1 MMKKTLRKKTLAMAF
16 VILSLL
22 LCSVGVAAEQEVSI
36 PATVTVSSF
45 NFLGESYW
53 PENAFVFFPM
63 QLTVEADTAEYYGYK
78 DQVPMDESVSAL
90 DVFVA
95 LHEWY
100 YSDTEEGFT
109 RDLLT
114 VTDQGYVTRFWGK
127 DSSYFSFVVNGKAEA
142 SKETGYGLTIS
153 EMPVKTGDRI
163 YFTEYKDTSW
173 EDGMDECV
181 WFMDSTGTRIDTL
194 RVPVG
199 YTQELQ
205 ISSYDFMNYSH
216 LSVDEIMT
224 GKDYFGDAIMEP
236 LTDAA
241 IFNCLDTDL
250 EIAAVSD
257 KYGKFTL
264 KFEEPGKYCYTVALA
279 NDAPISIFDSYLE
292 VYVYDPMV
300 LSDFSDIGN
309 EWFRDAV
316 SDVLYM
322 GYMNGMEKGIFSPY
336 GLVTR
341 EQFVTMLYRLNNSP
355 TTAYTY
361 DVKDVEETRYSKDA
375 IDWACMVGIVNGYED
390 GTFRP
395 ENPISREEMACMIHR
410 YLFYFNIEM
419 KDDVKTDGYSDGA
432 KIQDWALE
440 SVEVLSKAGILNG
453 RADGTFDPQGFTTRA
468 EAATVLSNLC
478 DL

>member
-1 MMKKTLRKKTLAMAF
+1 MKKTFRKKTLAIAF
-16 VILSLL
+16 VIMSLL
-22 LCSVGVAAEQEVSI
+22 LCSVGVAAEQEVAI

-45 NFLGESYW
+45 NFLEETYL
-53 PENAFVFFPM
+53 PENAFNILPM
-63 QLTVEADTAEYYGYK
+63 QLTVKADTAEFYGYK
-78 DQVPMDESVSAL
+78 DRVPMDESVSAL

-95 LHEWY
+95 LHEWFY
-100 YSDTEEGFT
+100 FDTEEGFT
-109 RDLLT
+109 ADLLT

-153 EMPVKTGDRI
+153 EMPVKSGDRI
-163 YFTEYKDTSW
+163 YFTEYKDTTW

-181 WFMDSTGTRIDTL
+181 WFLDSTGHRIDTL

-199 YTQELQ
+199 YTQQLQ
-205 ISSYDFMNYSH
+205 ICSYDFMNYSH
-216 LSVDEIMT
+216 LSVDEITT
-224 GKDYFGDAIMEP
+224 GKDYSGNDILEP
-236 LTDAA
+236 LTGAG
-241 IFNCLDTDL
+241 IWNCLDDDP

-264 KFEEPGKYCYTVALA
+264 EFNEPGKYCFTVTTGM
-279 NDAPISIFDSYLE
+279 DSPISIFDSYLE
-292 VYVYDPMV
+292 VYVYEPMA
-300 LSDFSDIGN
+300 LSDFTDIGD
-309 EWFRDAV
+309 EWFRNAV

-355 TTAYTY
+355 STAYTY
-361 DVKDVEETRYSKDA
+361 DIADVEETRYSKDA

-410 YLFYFNIEM
+410 YLFYFDIEM
-419 KDDVKTDGYSDGA
+419 KDDVKTDGYTDGA
-432 KIQDWALE
+432 KIQDWALD
-440 SVEVLSKAGILNG
+440 SVEALSKAGIMNG